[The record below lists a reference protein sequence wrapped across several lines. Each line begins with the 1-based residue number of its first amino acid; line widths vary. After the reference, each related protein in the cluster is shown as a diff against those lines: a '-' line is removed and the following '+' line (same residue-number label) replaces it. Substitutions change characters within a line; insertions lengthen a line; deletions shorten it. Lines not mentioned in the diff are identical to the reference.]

1 MQKFTELRVWHGAQD
16 LACEVYRVSRAFPA
30 EEKFGM
36 IYQLRRAAVSVSSNI
51 AEGSKRLSPADYAR
65 FINMA
70 EGSLNEVESLLHLAR
85 RLSFISPNDLEAL
98 QSRITPLERMLHALR
113 SRIQSASA

>member
-1 MQKFTELRVWHGAQD
+1 MQRFTELRVWHGAQE
-16 LACEVYRVSRAFPA
+16 LAGEVYRLSRGFPA

-36 IYQLRRAAVSVSSNI
+36 VSQLRRAAVSVSSNI
-51 AEGSKRLSPADYAR
+51 AEGSKRLSSADYAR

-70 EGSLNEVESLLHLAR
+70 EGSLNEVESLLHLSA
-85 RLSFISPNDLEAL
+85 RLSFIARNDLDSLLA
-98 QSRITPLERMLHALR
+98 RIDPLERMLAALR